1 MVMRIVFAGPH
12 LKKGTLEVKSFYK
25 ALSIPDCEVF
35 P

>member
-12 LKKGTLEVKSFYK
+12 LKKGTFEVKSFYK